1 MSGRCSACFWYA
13 EATQTRDAASRAHRL
28 FLTAVRAPLLQAD
41 GKTLVVQTM
50 PSQLLEQS
58 KSTLRATFSSVL
70 KKRIFTLTYDRSTAM
85 TWHMVQKLRSARRVS
100 GVLLCSASTIKSIQL
115 KFLEALDTLSDQR
128 RGALAMERQ
137 TKTLS
142 AVLDLFSSG
151 ALVMDEVRR

>member
-1 MSGRCSACFWYA
+1 MPYLLPGKS
-13 EATQTRDAASRAHRL
+13 T
-28 FLTAVRAPLLQAD
+28 LTPWPLVLLPVT
-41 GKTLVVQTM
+41 GPITSPCWPCTSLSPLSKVLLVVQTM

>member
-1 MSGRCSACFWYA
+1 MLPR
-13 EATQTRDAASRAHRL
+13 THRL
-28 FLTAVRAPLLQAD
+28 FLTAVRAPQAD

-50 PSQLLEQS
+50 PNQLLEQS

-151 ALVMDEVRR
+151 ALVLTLTLTLTLTLFLALTL